1 MTAPTTGALDP
12 ARRPKDAEQS
22 ERTEAAELPGEARH
36 FEQPEHVGAVQDEA
50 LDDSGAG
57 SGDTDA
63 AAADTA
69 ERTERHFERPEPT
82 GAARNQARD
91 DSGAAPGDTRTAA
104 AERTEQTEP
113 PGKDRH
119 FEQPE
124 PVGAARDDVRDNG
137 DTAPRGTGKDAV
149 GPTEQAELPRQAQHF
164 EQPEAVGAT
173 PDQARDDSGAAPGDT
188 HAAPADSATE
198 RTHTTV
204 LHIASL
210 GVSYGRRGRRG
221 GGGDVLRGVDLEVG
235 AGEIVGVIGE
245 TGSGKTTLARAVV
258 GAAPVS
264 GGRIGVGGVDVSAL
278 RGRELRA
285 HRRSGRV
292 QYMFQDPLRS
302 LDPDLTVTELVG
314 EPLAV
319 AGTPRPERRARV
331 AEALRRAGLDPEALG
346 ERIPGALS
354 GGQRQRVALARAIV
368 TRPALLLADEPVSAL
383 DASNRNHV
391 LRLLDEL
398 RRDLGVAIVVISHD
412 LSSLAGV
419 ADRIAVLYRG
429 RLVEQGPTAEV
440 LGRPLH
446 PYTALL
452 TASAPRI
459 DRVRDNG
466 ESALPAL
473 PDLAAPP
480 EPPAWSADPGAC
492 VFAHR
497 CPFADDACRTG
508 PDAAPYPG
516 GRSAA
521 CHHALRPAGAPART

>member
-12 ARRPKDAEQS
+12 ARRPGDAELP
-22 ERTEAAELPGEARH
+22 EPTEGAELPGEGRH
-36 FEQPEHVGAVQDEA
+36 FEQPEHI
-50 LDDSGAG
+50 
-57 SGDTDA
+57 
-63 AAADTA
+63 
-69 ERTERHFERPEPT
+69 
-82 GAARNQARD
+82 GAAPDQARGS
-91 DSGAAPGDTRTAA
+91 SGAAPDGTDADA
-104 AERTEQTEP
+104 AERTEQAELRRQN
-113 PGKDRH
+113 RH
-119 FEQPE
+119 FEQVQPT
-124 PVGAARDDVRDNG
+124 R
-137 DTAPRGTGKDAV
+137 AV
-149 GPTEQAELPRQAQHF
+149 
-164 EQPEAVGAT
+164 
-173 PDQARDDSGAAPGDT
+173 PDQARGSSGATPG
-188 HAAPADSATE
+188 AT
-198 RTHTTV
+198 RTTV

-210 GVSYGRRGRRG
+210 EVAYGRRGRRG
-221 GGGDVLRGVDLEVG
+221 GDGDVLRGVDLEVG

-264 GGRIGVGGVDVSAL
+264 GGRIGVGGVDVTGL

-331 AEALRRAGLDPEALG
+331 AEALRRTGLDPEALG

-412 LSSLAGV
+412 LSSLAGI
-419 ADRIAVLYRG
+419 ADRMAVLYRG

-440 LGRPLH
+440 LGHPLH

-459 DRVRDNG
+459 HRVREG
-466 ESALPAL
+466 KESALPHL
-473 PDLAAPP
+473 PDLTAPA
-480 EPPAWSADPGAC
+480 EPPAWSAYPGAC

-521 CHHALRPAGAPART
+521 CHHPLRPAGAPART